1 MEKLRYRDGDM
12 EMKIWR
18 YGNRDGDGD
27 IAEMEMEIWILRRRY
42 GY

>member
-27 IAEMEMEIWILRRRY
+27 MQKWRWRY